1 MIICETPYWAA
12 TDTVTG
18 ASERSVKAV
27 SEGIQHE

>member
-1 MIICETPYWAA
+1 MMVCEMPYWAA

-27 SEGIQHE
+27 SDGIQQE